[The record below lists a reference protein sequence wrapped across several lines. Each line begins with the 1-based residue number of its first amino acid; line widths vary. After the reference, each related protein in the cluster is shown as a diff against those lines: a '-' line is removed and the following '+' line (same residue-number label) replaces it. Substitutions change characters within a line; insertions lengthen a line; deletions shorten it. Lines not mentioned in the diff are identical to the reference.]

1 MSREVILIPKSRYD
15 QLLKYELNFDE
26 KINDDSSPSF
36 KKNQEVNNQ
45 KEELKNS
52 LERSQVENRQTESKL
67 SNQDFNQST
76 DKSTEFTKPSNVNPV
91 NKGLKT
97 KNIKT
102 RNKKPYV
109 KMSLKQIKKTLKGKN
124 KKQTLKNKWL
134 SFPM

>member
-26 KINDDSSPSF
+26 KINDDSSPSL

-124 KKQTLKNKWL
+124 KKTNLKE
-134 SFPM
+134 

>member
-52 LERSQVENRQTESKL
+52 LERFKL
-67 SNQDFNQST
+67 KIDKLNQN
-76 DKSTEFTKPSNVNPV
+76 
-91 NKGLKT
+91 
-97 KNIKT
+97 
-102 RNKKPYV
+102 Y
-109 KMSLKQIKKTLKGKN
+109 QIKILINLLTRVLN
-124 KKQTLKNKWL
+124 LLNHL
-134 SFPM
+134 MLIR